1 MKLKLY
7 VTTPASIFA
16 EMFYFFFHDFYK
28 KCKENWSVD
37 PDVITGKPIYRHA
50 QA

>member
-1 MKLKLY
+1 MLLLPPQYLQKS
-7 VTTPASIFA
+7 SIS
-16 EMFYFFFHDFYK
+16 FFFRDFYK
-28 KCKENWSVD
+28 KCKENWSID